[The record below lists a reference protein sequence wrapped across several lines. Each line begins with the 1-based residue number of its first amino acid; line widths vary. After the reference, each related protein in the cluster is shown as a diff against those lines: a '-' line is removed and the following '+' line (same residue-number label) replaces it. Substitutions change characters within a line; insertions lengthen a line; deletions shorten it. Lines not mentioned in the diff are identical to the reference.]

1 MFTELIKESIKQN
14 KPAISESSLKTYVS
28 ILRNL
33 FKKYGK
39 ENEFNIKW
47 FSDETSRLKDIEEVK
62 PNIRKTLLAA
72 LIAITPEAH
81 NKKYKKNMMESAQE
95 VQQDNLK
102 QEKTEAQ
109 SKNWIEQD
117 ELLNKFNEM
126 KKSVKSLWN
135 KSPLTKSEYMKLQDL
150 ILVLITSGLMIPP
163 RRSKDWSEFKIKN
176 IDISKDNF
184 MKGNKLYFNTYKGSD
199 MKGQQIIEFPSDK
212 KDLVMIFKKFH
223 KLNPYDYLLVDSQNK
238 KMNSVKINQ
247 YLEKI
252 FNKKISVNIFR
263 HSFIS
268 SKYPINQVAELT
280 KDAQDMGSSVNMMLN
295 TYIKK
300 NSPSASP

>member
-1 MFTELIKESIKQN
+1 
-14 KPAISESSLKTYVS
+14 
-28 ILRNL
+28 
-33 FKKYGK
+33 
-39 ENEFNIKW
+39 
-47 FSDETSRLKDIEEVK
+47 
-62 PNIRKTLLAA
+62 
-72 LIAITPEAH
+72 
-81 NKKYKKNMMESAQE
+81 MESAQE

-102 QEKTEAQ
+102 QEKTETQ
-109 SKNWIEQD
+109 SKNWISQED
-117 ELLNKFNEM
+117 LLNKFNEM

-184 MKGNKLYFNTYKGSD
+184 IKGNKLYFNTYKGSD

-212 KDLVMIFKKFH
+212 KDLVMIFKKFL
-223 KLNPYDYLLVDSQNK
+223 KLNPYDYLLVDSQDK

-252 FNKKISVNIFR
+252 FNKKISVNILR
-263 HSFIS
+263 HSYVS
-268 SKYPINQVAELT
+268 EKYNFTKVAELT
-280 KDAQDMGSSVNMMLN
+280 QDAQDMGSSMSMMLN